1 MNIKLSRLIATVGL
15 CTSLALPLPS
25 FAAKSHAL
33 SVFGNV
39 KYDKNFTH
47 FDYVNPN
54 APKGGTTKLHSS
66 GGFDSL
72 NPFIIKGLKAPGL
85 SMMFESL
92 MVGSLDEPQSYYGL
106 IADSVDLAA
115 DKSSISFTINPKAA
129 WHDGSPITVD
139 DVIFSLNV
147 LKEKGDPYYRLQY
160 KPITKAE
167 KTGARRV
174 TFTFVDGSNRDLPFT
189 VASMP
194 ILSKTYYETV
204 DFEKS
209 TLEPPMASGPYRPAD
224 IEANRKLTYKRVEN
238 YWGKDIPARK
248 GQYNFDAIRFDVYRD
263 ETVGLEAFKAGEY
276 DLREEYIARN
286 WATAYNIPAVKEGRI
301 AKNNIPHAIPRG
313 MQGFVIN
320 LRKSKFK
327 DVRVREA
334 ISMSMDF
341 NWMNRAL
348 FFDAYERNDSFF
360 QNTQFAAKG
369 LPSKGELALL
379 EPFREQLPPALFTSE
394 YHPPTTDGNGNNR
407 ENLLRGQQLLNEAG
421 WKLVDG
427 KRIHEK
433 TGEEL
438 TVEFMM
444 RQRTFERVIA
454 PMKKDLKRLGIASS
468 FRLVD
473 DSQYQKRVE
482 EKDFDIISQ
491 WWNIG
496 VIYPGNEQRQYW
508 HSSQANVSASNNL
521 SGIESPVIDTLLD
534 KLDAA
539 QTEDAL
545 RPAARALDRVLLWE
559 HVFIPHWHISSFRT
573 AYWNKFGIPKTR
585 PLYGL
590 GFDTWWIKPS
600 DTQEGSK

>member
-1 MNIKLSRLIATVGL
+1 MRFTLSRLILCVGV
-15 CTSLALPLPS
+15 CVSNALPHAS
-25 FAAKSHAL
+25 SAAKSHAL

-39 KYDKNFTH
+39 KYEKDFTH

-72 NPFIIKGLKAPGL
+72 NPFIVKGLSAPGL

-92 MVGSLDEPQSYYGL
+92 MVGALDEPQSYYGL
-106 IADSVDLAA
+106 IADSVDLAD
-115 DKSSISFTINPKAA
+115 DKASISFTLHPKAA
-129 WHDGSPITVD
+129 WHDGSPITVE
-139 DVIFSLNV
+139 DVIFSLKV

-160 KPITKAE
+160 KPITTAK
-167 KTGARRV
+167 KTGKRRV
-174 TFTFVDGSNRDLPFT
+174 TFTFIDGSNRDLPFT

-194 ILSKTYYETV
+194 ILSKSYYDTV

-209 TLEPPMASGPYRPAD
+209 TLTPPMASGPYTIGD
-224 IEANRKLTYKRVEN
+224 VDANRTISYKRAGN
-238 YWGKDIPARK
+238 YWGNNIPTRK
-248 GQYNFDAIRFDVYRD
+248 GHYNFDTIRFDVYRD

-286 WATAYNIPAVKEGRI
+286 WATAYDIPAVKDGRI
-301 AKNNIPHAIPRG
+301 VKNNVPHAIPRG

-327 DVRVREA
+327 DARVREA
-334 ISMSMDF
+334 IGMSMDF
-341 NWMNRAL
+341 AWMNRAL
-348 FFDAYERNDSFF
+348 FYGAYERNDSFF
-360 QNTQFAAKG
+360 QNTQFAATG

-379 EPFREQLPPALFTSE
+379 EPFRDQLPPALFTSE
-394 YHPPTTDGNGNNR
+394 YHPAQTDGSGNNR
-407 ENLLRGQQLLNEAG
+407 DNLLRAQTLLNEAG

-427 KRIHEK
+427 KRIHK
-433 TGEEL
+433 DTGEEL

-454 PMKKDLKRLGIASS
+454 PMRKDLKRLGIKSN

-482 EKDFDIISQ
+482 AKDFDIISQ

-508 HSSQANVSASNNL
+508 HSSQANVPASNNL
-521 SGIESPVIDTLLD
+521 SGIESPVVDMLLG

-539 QTEDAL
+539 QTEEEL

-590 GFDTWWIKPS
+590 GFDTWW
-600 DTQEGSK
+600 SKEAEK